1 MCGSWRELS
10 SDIPRTATTLGD
22 TVTLLGIPT
31 DEVVVESVDSDD
43 VMDAELV
50 VSLDIGFN
58 VVESGTIDVS
68 PEVVVSP
75 EPAVVE
81 PDPDTVSAVVVL
93 SDVVVVIVVAGL
105 VVDW

>member
-50 VSLDIGFN
+50 VSLDVGFN
-58 VVESGTIDVS
+58 VVGTIDVS